1 MSEEAPPNSTSDDG
15 RKHPATI
22 VSWLALAIAILV
34 AGYAVR
40 TTLEP
45 GDLRPGGSDTG
56 GLPQPGETAP
66 DFSAVDR
73 DGNHVR
79 LSDFAGQPVWLNF
92 WGSWCPPCRAEVPD
106 MIQAW
111 DVVRNDDVVLVAV
124 SLEEPSDD
132 AFDYAEE
139 TGMDFIVLSDPER
152 DAIRGKYRV
161 RSFPTHLFID
171 ANGTV
176 KDISLSPMPAQTAI
190 QKARAIR

>member
-1 MSEEAPPNSTSDDG
+1 MSEEAPPNSTAAVR
-15 RKHPATI
+15 RKHPASI

-40 TTLEP
+40 TTFEP

-56 GLPQPGETAP
+56 GLPQPGEPAP

-73 DGNHVR
+73 DGNLVS

-111 DVVRNDDVVLVAV
+111 DVIQDEDVVLVAV
-124 SLEEPSDD
+124 SLEEPSDE
-132 AFDYAEE
+132 AFDYARE
-139 TGMDFIVLSDPER
+139 TGMDFLVLSDPER
-152 DAIRGKYRV
+152 EAISGKYRV
-161 RSFPTHLFID
+161 RAFPTHLFID
-171 ANGTV
+171 ASGTV
-176 KDISLSPMPAQTAI
+176 RDISLTPMSAQTAI
-190 QKARAIR
+190 QKARSIR